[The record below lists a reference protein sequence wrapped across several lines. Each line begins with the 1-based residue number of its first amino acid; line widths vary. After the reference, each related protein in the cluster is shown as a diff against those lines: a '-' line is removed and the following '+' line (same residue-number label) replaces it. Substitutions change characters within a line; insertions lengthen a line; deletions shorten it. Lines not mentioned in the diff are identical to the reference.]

1 MRGIWAALPVKV
13 FAGAKQRLSPLLS
26 PAQRAGLA
34 EAMLEDVLAALAAAR
49 LDGILVNTV
58 EPRAAKLAERYH
70 ARVIGKD
77 ARSGHTAAVT
87 AMARVLARE
96 GCEGMLVVPADIPR
110 ATAIEID
117 AVLTAARPAPS
128 FTISPAHDELG
139 SNAVLCRPPEAVPLR
154 FGHNSFFPHL
164 EAARRQGVEPAI
176 VPLPGI
182 ALDIDHPGDLRAFLA
197 ADPPMRTRTL
207 DLLGEFGL

>member
-1 MRGIWAALPVKV
+1 
-13 FAGAKQRLSPLLS
+13 
-26 PAQRAGLA
+26 
-34 EAMLEDVLAALAAAR
+34 
-49 LDGILVNTV
+49 
-58 EPRAAKLAERYH
+58 
-70 ARVIGKD
+70 
-77 ARSGHTAAVT
+77 
-87 AMARVLARE
+87 
-96 GCEGMLVVPADIPR
+96 LVVPADIPR